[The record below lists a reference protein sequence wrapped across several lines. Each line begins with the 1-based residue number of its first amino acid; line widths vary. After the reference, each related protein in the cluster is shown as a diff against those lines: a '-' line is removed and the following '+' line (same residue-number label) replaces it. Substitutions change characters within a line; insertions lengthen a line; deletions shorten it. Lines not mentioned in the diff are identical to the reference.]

1 MSIFE
6 GMSNLE
12 IIKLLAPLIIIQ
24 LGLVVF
30 TLFRLVKDKVRY
42 LPKWGWALVIL
53 FINLIGPIMYLIIG
67 RERD

>member
-30 TLFRLVKDKVRY
+30 TLFRLVKDKVKY
-42 LPKWGWALVIL
+42 LPKWGWALVIV

>member
-30 TLFRLVKDKVRY
+30 TLFRLVKDKVKY

>member
-6 GMSNLE
+6 GVSNLE

-30 TLFRLVKDKVRY
+30 TLFRLVKDKVKY

-53 FINLIGPIMYLIIG
+53 FVNLIGPIMYLIIG

>member
-6 GMSNLE
+6 DMSNLE

-24 LGLVVF
+24 FGLVVF
-30 TLFRLVKDKVRY
+30 TLFRLVKDRVKY
-42 LPKWGWALVIL
+42 LPKWGWALVIV

>member
-6 GMSNLE
+6 DMSNLE

-24 LGLVVF
+24 FGLVVF
-30 TLFRLVKDKVRY
+30 TLFRLVKDKVKY
-42 LPKWGWALVIL
+42 LPKWGWALVIV

>member
-6 GMSNLE
+6 DMSNLE

-24 LGLVVF
+24 FGLVVF
-30 TLFRLVKDKVRY
+30 TLFRLVKDKVKY

>member
-30 TLFRLVKDKVRY
+30 TLYRLVKDKVKY
-42 LPKWGWALVIL
+42 LPKWGWALVIV